1 MTADL
6 GAENSSAAGFST
18 GNVLDELTAELE
30 AQESSSASV
39 FSTGNAVG
47 RSIEDTQLW
56 SADDEKAL
64 MITPIGQQ
72 AAAGSV
78 SSLWQHLSLALFAV
92 LAFSS
97 LFEHTSALNSSMQAG
112 SLTGTQF
119 VLERIWPLLWLG
131 LGGLVAAAG
140 YRYLPALTQHSLRQ
154 LSVDAND
161 THSKEEIH
169 KRMLREYC
177 VTWPLTSVVK
187 ILVDDLGPICSGDL
201 TSRELVFLMCRCF
214 LIPAFFLGV
223 VFWFEVSYEA
233 IWGLRRV
240 VVLSMIPILS
250 MAQLHVPYNCG
261 WFTVFRWQVNCV
273 MLQTSLSA
281 HLQESTFI
289 LALFTGAA
297 VPDLSS
303 HYVAYAVGILPLCA
317 RIKWG
322 CNVDS
327 SIVCQD

>member
-1 MTADL
+1 MKRYFAIPL
-6 GAENSSAAGFST
+6 EQFA
-18 GNVLDELTAELE
+18 LDEWTAELE
-30 AQESSSASV
+30 AQENSSAPG

-47 RSIEDTQLW
+47 RSMEDTDLW
-56 SADDEKAL
+56 SANDEKAV

-78 SSLWQHLSLALFAV
+78 SPLWQHLSLAVFAV
-92 LAFSS
+92 LGFSS
-97 LFEHTSALNSSMQAG
+97 LLEHTSALNSSIQAG
-112 SLTGTQF
+112 SLTGPQF
-119 VLERIWPLLWLG
+119 VLERTWQLSWLS
-131 LGGLVAAAG
+131 LGGLVAAVG
-140 YRYLPALTQHSLRQ
+140 YCYLPALTQHSLRP

-161 THSKEEIH
+161 RHSEEEIH
-169 KRMLREYC
+169 RRMLREYC
-177 VTWPLTSVVK
+177 VMMPLISVVK

-201 TSRELVFLMCRCF
+201 TSRELVVLMCRCF
-214 LIPAFFLGV
+214 LIPAFFFGV
-223 VFWFEVSYEA
+223 VFWFEVSYET
-233 IWGLRRV
+233 IMGLRRM
-240 VVLSMIPILS
+240 VVLSMIPVLS
-250 MAQLHVPYNCG
+250 IAQLHVPYNCG

-297 VPDLSS
+297 VPDLRS
-303 HYVAYAVGILPLCA
+303 HYFAYAVGFLPLCA
-317 RIKWG
+317 RIKWV